1 MPSDTQSNTYKKL
14 ASIPTDKP
22 ILLFDGV
29 CNLCNGFVQ
38 FVIQR
43 DPEGKIR
50 FASLQSDAGQTLL
63 QAADMPTEELST
75 VVLYENGR
83 FYTHSDVPLLV
94 ARKFGGAWP
103 LLYGFVIIPKFI
115 RDGIY
120 NWIAR
125 NRYRWFGKRES
136 CMIPTPDLKARF
148 LDN

>member
-1 MPSDTQSNTYKKL
+1 MATDTQSDSNAKL
-14 ASIPTDKP
+14 TSVPTDKS

-38 FVIQR
+38 FVIKR
-43 DPEGKIR
+43 DPQAIFR
-50 FASLQSDAGQTLL
+50 FAALQSEAGQTLL
-63 QAADMPTEELST
+63 QKANMPTKELST
-75 VVLYENGR
+75 VVLYENGK
-83 FYTHSDVPLLV
+83 FYTHSDVPLRV
-94 ARKFGGAWP
+94 VRKFGGAWP

>member
-1 MPSDTQSNTYKKL
+1 MATDTRSDYSKL

-43 DPEGKIR
+43 DPAGTIR
-50 FASLQSDAGQTLL
+50 FASLQSEAGQTLL
-63 QAADMPTEELST
+63 RAAQMPAEELST

-94 ARKFGGAWP
+94 VRKFGGAWP

-115 RDGIY
+115 RDSIY

-136 CMIPTPDLKARF
+136 CMIPTPNLKARF